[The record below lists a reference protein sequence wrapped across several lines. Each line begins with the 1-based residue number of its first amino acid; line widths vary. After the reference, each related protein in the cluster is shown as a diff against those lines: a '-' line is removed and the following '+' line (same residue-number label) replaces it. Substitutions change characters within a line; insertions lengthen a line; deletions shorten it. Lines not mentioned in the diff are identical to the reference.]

1 MVIERCLM
9 AYFALCALA
18 GALAFAFGIT
28 WTVLYAYD
36 KLVLWLA
43 T

>member
-1 MVIERCLM
+1 MIIERCIM
-9 AYFALCALA
+9 AYFALVALA
-18 GALAFAFGIT
+18 GAGAFAFGIL
-28 WTVLYAYD
+28 WTALYAYD